1 MNKWAAFGNV
11 SKVEDKILQFLIYYP
26 VFLISLTV
34 HELSHGLVALRKG
47 DATAKYMG
55 RLTLNP
61 LAHVDP
67 VGTVMLPI
75 MSVFLGFIPFA
86 WAKPVPVN
94 PMNFKDRTNDL
105 FWVALAGPLSNF
117 ILAFFAAWVYGMT
130 KKFGVQWF
138 DASYVRMFLDLS
150 TVMLILNLALGFF
163 NLIPLPP
170 LDGSNIV
177 GRFLPLELK
186 SAFES
191 IPPMVGMM
199 ILLVLFATG
208 LLRLIA
214 IPIYTVA
221 QMLIAVFSF

>member
-1 MNKWAAFGNV
+1 M
-11 SKVEDKILQFLIYYP
+11 EDKILQFLIYYP